1 MNSQNKIFKAFIAY
15 LNPIGPI
22 GINIDM
28 YGQEIEYFPNLWA
41 TKKTHN
47 FKMIELFE
55 DFIREIVED
64 NGKRLYDRTDKNY
77 INFWVDVTIDPIDRS
92 IKLTPKYIVYTQ
104 SKYNIR
110 FDWRQLRNYYSLSK
124 FMEDRDYENVEEIII
139 NYTGHES
146 DFDLTITYNNEV
158 LNGQDTRF
166 FKYDIRMMISE
177 VLETDIWNEEAGGFG
192 TMKLYDENSNGY
204 LYHTWEERNVT
215 EGEPIILT
223 EKDFE

>member
-1 MNSQNKIFKAFIAY
+1 MAKKKQTFNALMAY
-15 LNPIGPI
+15 LNSLGPI
-22 GINIDM
+22 GENVDM
-28 YGQEIEYFPNLWA
+28 SFDKVEYFPQHWRTKNLKQIKLLPIFG
-41 TKKTHN
+41 T
-47 FKMIELFE
+47 
-55 DFIREIVED
+55 FIWWILEEYG
-64 NGKRLYDRTDKNY
+64 NELYDRTDKNY
-77 INFWVDVTIDPIDRS
+77 NSFWVDVTIDPIDRS

-124 FMEDRDYENVEEIII
+124 FMEDRDYENVEQIII

-158 LNGQDTRF
+158 LNNEDTRF

-204 LYHTWEERNVT
+204 LYHTWEERNVA